1 MNKIKEYI
9 KLIRV
14 KHYFKNVL
22 IFLPLI
28 FSGNIFNIEKLI
40 ISIIGFI
47 AFSFVAS
54 VVYIINDIRDI
65 ENDRKH
71 PIKRKRPLPAGTVS
85 KKEAII
91 LAIVMLL
98 IAYLLNT
105 IIFVTCNM
113 TIQNLVMSMILL
125 SLYILLNIAHSF
137 GLKNKPIIDIVILVS
152 GFLIRILYGS
162 AITNIEVSNWLYLT
176 VISGSFYMG
185 LGKRRNEIKKQGDK
199 SREVLK
205 RYSKEFLD
213 KNMYVCLTLSIVF
226 YALWCVDSATIQR
239 MGTNLMVWT
248 VPIVMIILMKYSL
261 DVEGDSYG
269 DPVDVLFKDKI
280 LLLIVALYAISV
292 FSIMYLL

>member
-85 KKEAII
+85 QKEAII

-125 SLYILLNIAHSF
+125 SLYILLNIAYSF
-137 GLKNKPIIDIVILVS
+137 GLKNKPVIDIVILVS

-226 YALWCVDSATIQR
+226 YAF
-239 MGTNLMVWT
+239 MVCR
-248 VPIVMIILMKYSL
+248 
-261 DVEGDSYG
+261 
-269 DPVDVLFKDKI
+269 
-280 LLLIVALYAISV
+280 
-292 FSIMYLL
+292 

>member
-14 KHYFKNVL
+14 KHYFKNIL

-28 FSGNIFNIEKLI
+28 FSGNIFNLEKLTDC
-40 ISIIGFI
+40 IIGFLS
-47 AFSFVAS
+47 FGFVAS
-54 VVYIINDIRDI
+54 FVYIINDLKDI

-71 PIKRKRPLPAGTVS
+71 PVKRNRPLASGAVS

-91 LAIVMLL
+91 LATILIV
-98 IAYLLNT
+98 IAALLNT
-105 IIFVTCNM
+105 IIFTTGSITV
-113 TIQNLVMSMILL
+113 QNLAKAAVLL
-125 SLYILLNIAHSF
+125 SSYVLLNIAYSF

-152 GFLIRILYGS
+152 GFLIRVLYGS
-162 AITNIEVSNWLYLT
+162 TITDIEVSNWLYLT
-176 VISGSFYMG
+176 IISGSFYMG

-226 YALWCVDSATIQR
+226 YALWCVDATTIER

-261 DVEGDSYG
+261 DVEGDSFG

-280 LLLIVALYAISV
+280 LMLIVALYAIIV
-292 FSIMYLL
+292 FSIMYLP

>member
-1 MNKIKEYI
+1 MDKIKEYI

-14 KHYFKNVL
+14 KHYFKNIL

-28 FSGNIFNIEKLI
+28 FSGNIFNIKKLTGCI
-40 ISIIGFI
+40 VGFL
-47 AFSFVAS
+47 AFCLVASFV
-54 VVYIINDIRDI
+54 YIVNDIKDI
-65 ENDRKH
+65 DNDRKH
-71 PIKRKRPLPAGTVS
+71 PVKKNRPLASGAVS

-91 LAIVMLL
+91 LAVTLL
-98 IAYLLNT
+98 IIAFLLNT
-105 IIFVTCNM
+105 IIFITGSIE
-113 TIQNLVMSMILL
+113 IQGFVKAVVLL
-125 SLYILLNIAHSF
+125 SSYILLNIAYSF

-152 GFLIRILYGS
+152 GFLIRVLYGS
-162 AITNIEVSNWLYLT
+162 TITNIEVSNWLYLT
-176 VISGSFYMG
+176 IISGSFYMG

-226 YALWCVDSATIQR
+226 YALWCVDATTIER

-261 DVEGDSYG
+261 DVEGDSFG
-269 DPVDVLFKDKI
+269 DPVDVLFRDKI
-280 LLLIVALYAISV
+280 LMLIVAFYAIVV
-292 FSIMYLL
+292 FSIMYLF

>member
-85 KKEAII
+85 QKEAII

-125 SLYILLNIAHSF
+125 SLYILLNIAYSF
-137 GLKNKPIIDIVILVS
+137 GLKNKPVIDIVILVS

-226 YALWCVDSATIQR
+226 YALWCVDSATIQI

>member
-14 KHYFKNVL
+14 KHYFKNIL

-28 FSGNIFNIEKLI
+28 FSGNIFNIKKLTDCI
-40 ISIIGFI
+40 VGFLS
-47 AFSFVAS
+47 FCFVAS
-54 VVYIINDIRDI
+54 FVYIINDIKDI

-71 PIKRKRPLPAGTVS
+71 PVKRNRPLALGTVS

-91 LAIVMLL
+91 LAGILL
-98 IAYLLNT
+98 VIALLLNA
-105 IIFVTCNM
+105 IIFITGSIPVE
-113 TIQNLVMSMILL
+113 NLVKAVLL
-125 SLYILLNIAHSF
+125 LGLYVLLNIAYSF

-152 GFLIRILYGS
+152 GFLIRVLYGS
-162 AITNIEVSNWLYLT
+162 TISNIEVSNWLYLT
-176 VISGSFYMG
+176 IISGSFYMG

-226 YALWCVDSATIQR
+226 YALWCVDTTTIER

-261 DVEGDSYG
+261 DVEGDSFG

-280 LLLIVALYAISV
+280 LMLIVALYAIIV
-292 FSIMYLL
+292 FSIMYLF

>member
-85 KKEAII
+85 QKEAII

-125 SLYILLNIAHSF
+125 SLYILLNIAYSF
-137 GLKNKPIIDIVILVS
+137 GLKNKPV
-152 GFLIRILYGS
+152 
-162 AITNIEVSNWLYLT
+162 TNIEVSNWLYLT

>member
-105 IIFVTCNM
+105 IIFVRCNM

-125 SLYILLNIAHSF
+125 SLYILLNIAYSF

>member
-98 IAYLLNT
+98 IAYL
-105 IIFVTCNM
+105 
-113 TIQNLVMSMILL
+113 
-125 SLYILLNIAHSF
+125 
-137 GLKNKPIIDIVILVS
+137 
-152 GFLIRILYGS
+152 
-162 AITNIEVSNWLYLT
+162 
-176 VISGSFYMG
+176 
-185 LGKRRNEIKKQGDK
+185 
-199 SREVLK
+199 
-205 RYSKEFLD
+205 
-213 KNMYVCLTLSIVF
+213 
-226 YALWCVDSATIQR
+226 
-239 MGTNLMVWT
+239 
-248 VPIVMIILMKYSL
+248 
-261 DVEGDSYG
+261 
-269 DPVDVLFKDKI
+269 
-280 LLLIVALYAISV
+280 
-292 FSIMYLL
+292 

>member
-1 MNKIKEYI
+1 M
-9 KLIRV
+9 
-14 KHYFKNVL
+14 
-22 IFLPLI
+22 
-28 FSGNIFNIEKLI
+28 
-40 ISIIGFI
+40 
-47 AFSFVAS
+47 
-54 VVYIINDIRDI
+54 
-65 ENDRKH
+65 
-71 PIKRKRPLPAGTVS
+71 
-85 KKEAII
+85 
-91 LAIVMLL
+91 
-98 IAYLLNT
+98 
-105 IIFVTCNM
+105 
-113 TIQNLVMSMILL
+113 
-125 SLYILLNIAHSF
+125 
-137 GLKNKPIIDIVILVS
+137 VS

-162 AITNIEVSNWLYLT
+162 VITNIEVSNWLYLT

>member
-125 SLYILLNIAHSF
+125 SLYILLNIAYSF

-162 AITNIEVSNWLYLT
+162 AITNIEVSN
-176 VISGSFYMG
+176 
-185 LGKRRNEIKKQGDK
+185 
-199 SREVLK
+199 
-205 RYSKEFLD
+205 
-213 KNMYVCLTLSIVF
+213 
-226 YALWCVDSATIQR
+226 
-239 MGTNLMVWT
+239 
-248 VPIVMIILMKYSL
+248 
-261 DVEGDSYG
+261 
-269 DPVDVLFKDKI
+269 
-280 LLLIVALYAISV
+280 
-292 FSIMYLL
+292 